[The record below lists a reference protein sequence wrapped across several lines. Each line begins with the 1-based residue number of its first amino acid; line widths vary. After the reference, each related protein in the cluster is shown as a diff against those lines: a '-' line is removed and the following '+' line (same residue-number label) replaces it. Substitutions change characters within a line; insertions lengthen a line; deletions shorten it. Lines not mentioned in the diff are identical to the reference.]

1 MEAND
6 FFKSRSITA
15 CMRAS
20 YDLIIGNFK
29 QLIRHTWPHSLP
41 FAILGAIV
49 LYFLLPN
56 KALHD
61 WGEMNP
67 WMSFILQTIIYLA
80 TIVMFFVT
88 LFFLNRFIKSIKKKS
103 NKGKE
108 SDKVVPAKDATE
120 GLASTQKTK
129 KGKAILNVLR
139 HLGGYLMTC
148 FLGGLICLVLACIV
162 CLPAGIIATA
172 QLYSQLGALDGDP
185 LGVPAYFT
193 PLLILVLVATCYV
206 LIHIV
211 YWLYIA
217 LAYQYGSYKAQDE
230 EKQKLRNNQSY

>member
-1 MEAND
+1 MEIND

-20 YDLIIGNFK
+20 YDLMTGNFR
-29 QLIRHTWPHSLP
+29 QVIQRTWHQSLP
-41 FAILGAIV
+41 FAILGALV

-67 WMSFILQTIIYLA
+67 WMSFIIQTIVYVA

-88 LFFLNRFIKSIKKKS
+88 LFFVNRFIKKSIKQEKP
-103 NKGKE
+103 
-108 SDKVVPAKDATE
+108 KVA
-120 GLASTQKTK
+120 KTK
-129 KGKAILNVLR
+129 LSILR

-148 FLGGLICLVLACIV
+148 FLGGLICLILACIT

-172 QLYSQLGALDGDP
+172 QL
-185 LGVPAYFT
+185 
-193 PLLILVLVATCYV
+193 
-206 LIHIV
+206 
-211 YWLYIA
+211 
-217 LAYQYGSYKAQDE
+217 
-230 EKQKLRNNQSY
+230 